1 MKNLHRLLPL
11 AAALVLAGCATAL
24 PTLPPSVE
32 APPQFKEQ
40 AKEPV
45 RQTEQWTTVQPAEA
59 QSRGTWWKAFND
71 PVLDQLVER
80 AGAGNT
86 GIQEAAAR
94 LAQARALVRG
104 AQADRAPTSTQ
115 PATNNGLAGARGLR
129 LPHSPPWSS
138 AHEPATRTNGCRGCA

>member
-1 MKNLHRLLPL
+1 MKNIHRLLPL

-40 AKEPV
+40 AS
-45 RQTEQWTTVQPAEA
+45 QAEQWTTVQPAEA

-80 AGAGNT
+80 AGSGNT

-94 LAQARALVRG
+94 LAQARASGRFT
-104 AQADRAPTSTQ
+104 ASP
-115 PATNNGLAGARGLR
+115 
-129 LPHSPPWSS
+129 LPPSW
-138 AHEPATRTNGCRGCA
+138 